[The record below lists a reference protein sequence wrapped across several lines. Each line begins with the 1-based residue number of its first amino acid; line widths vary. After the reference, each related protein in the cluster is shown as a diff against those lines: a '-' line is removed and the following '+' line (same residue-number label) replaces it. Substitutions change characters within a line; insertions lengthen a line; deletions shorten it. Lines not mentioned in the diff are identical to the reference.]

1 MNEELKEW
9 ARAQHEKAIHNFNR
23 VNHGDVPDDY
33 SQAFWNGYGI
43 AMQELIHRHG
53 G

>member
-1 MNEELKEW
+1 MNEELKAW
-9 ARAQHEKAIHNFNR
+9 AKAQHEKAIHNFNR
-23 VNHGDVPDDY
+23 VNQDDVPDDY

-43 AMQELIHRHG
+43 AMQDLIHRHG